1 MISGKTII
9 SVIHYEPC
17 LSKPFAEIFTCFNFV
32 FDDQYF
38 HLAPRLAAKVILF
51 RPRSLSTDY
60 SKNDNIVIILSPD
73 KQSAFCKVTLVILWT
88 SFEPF
93 TRSAWTRSV
102 MFKLKLLSISTIFI
116 LAGCVSLAPEYQRPA
131 APVPQQ
137 FSLSRNS
144 LTPAVNGYQDT
155 GWRNF
160 FVDPQVTRLITEAL
174 NNNRDL
180 RMAALKVEEAR
191 AQFNVTDA
199 DRYPQLN
206 ASSGI
211 TYSGGLKGD
220 KPTTQEYDAG
230 LELSYE
236 LDFFGKLKNMS
247 DADRQNYFASE
258 EARRA
263 VHILLVSSVSQSYF
277 SQQLAYEQ
285 LRIARETLKNYQQ
298 SYAFVEQQLVTG
310 STNVLAL
317 EQARGQ
323 IESTRAEIAKR
334 EGDLA
339 KANNAL
345 QLVLGTYR
353 ALPSEKGMKGGEIAP
368 VKLPPN
374 LSSQILLQRPD
385 IMEAEYQLKAADAN
399 IGAARAAFFPS
410 ITLTSGLSAS
420 STELSSLFTSGS
432 GMWNFIPKIEIPIF
446 NAGRNKANLKL
457 AEIRQQQSVVNYEQ
471 KIQSAFKDVSDTLAL
486 RDSLSQQLESQQRYL
501 DSLQITLQRARG
513 LYASGAVSYI
523 EVLDAERSLFA
534 TQQTILDL
542 TYSRQVNEINLFT
555 ALGGGWV
562 E

>member
-1 MISGKTII
+1 M
-9 SVIHYEPC
+9 
-17 LSKPFAEIFTCFNFV
+17 FT
-32 FDDQYF
+32 
-38 HLAPRLAAKVILF
+38 
-51 RPRSLSTDY
+51 
-60 SKNDNIVIILSPD
+60 
-73 KQSAFCKVTLVILWT
+73 
-88 SFEPF
+88 
-93 TRSAWTRSV
+93 
-102 MFKLKLLSISTIFI
+102 LKRLSISTIFL

-137 FSLSRNS
+137 FSLSRNG
-144 LTPAVNGYQDT
+144 LMPAAQNYQHS

-160 FVDPQVTRLITEAL
+160 FADPQVTRLIAEAL
-174 NNNRDL
+174 SNNRDL

-211 TYSGGLKGD
+211 TYSGGLKSD
-220 KPTTQEYDAG
+220 KPTSQEYDAG

-236 LDFFGKLKNMS
+236 LDFFGKLRNMS
-247 DADRQNYFASE
+247 EADRQNFFASE

-277 SQQLAYEQ
+277 SQQLAYKQ

-334 EGDLA
+334 EGELA
-339 KANNAL
+339 QANNAL

-353 ALPSEKGMKGGEIAP
+353 ALPAENGASDSALTP

-374 LSSQILLQRPD
+374 LSSDILLQRPD

-410 ITLTSGLSAS
+410 ISLTSGLSAS
-420 STELSSLFTSGS
+420 STALSSLFTPAS
-432 GMWNFIPKIEIPIF
+432 GMWNFIPKIDIPIF
-446 NAGRNKANLKL
+446 NAGRNNANLKL

-471 KIQSAFKDVSDTLAL
+471 KIQAAFKDVADALAL
-486 RDSLSQQLESQQRYL
+486 RDSINNQIDAQQRYL

-523 EVLDAERSLFA
+523 EVLDAERSLFT
-534 TQQTILDL
+534 TQQTLLDL
-542 TYSRQVNEINLFT
+542 INSRQVNEINLYT
-555 ALGGGWV
+555 TLGGGWV

>member
-1 MISGKTII
+1 M
-9 SVIHYEPC
+9 
-17 LSKPFAEIFTCFNFV
+17 FT
-32 FDDQYF
+32 
-38 HLAPRLAAKVILF
+38 
-51 RPRSLSTDY
+51 
-60 SKNDNIVIILSPD
+60 
-73 KQSAFCKVTLVILWT
+73 
-88 SFEPF
+88 
-93 TRSAWTRSV
+93 
-102 MFKLKLLSISTIFI
+102 LKRLSISTIFL

-137 FSLSRNS
+137 FSLSRNG
-144 LTPAVNGYQDT
+144 LMPAAQNYQDS

-160 FVDPQVTRLITEAL
+160 FADPQVTRLIAEAL
-174 NNNRDL
+174 SNNRDL

-211 TYSGGLKGD
+211 TYSGGLKSD
-220 KPTTQEYDAG
+220 KPTSQEYDAG

-236 LDFFGKLKNMS
+236 LDFFGKLRNMS
-247 DADRQNYFASE
+247 EADKQNFFSSE

-277 SQQLAYEQ
+277 SQQLAYKQ

-334 EGDLA
+334 EGELA
-339 KANNAL
+339 QANNAL
-345 QLVLGTYR
+345 QLLLGTYR
-353 ALPSEKGMKGGEIAP
+353 VPPAENGASDSAMIP

-374 LSSQILLQRPD
+374 LSSDILLQRPD

-410 ITLTSGLSAS
+410 ISLTSGLSTS
-420 STELSSLFTSGS
+420 STALSSLFTPAS
-432 GMWNFIPKIEIPIF
+432 GMWNFIPKIDIPIF
-446 NAGRNKANLKL
+446 NAGRNNANLKL

-471 KIQSAFKDVSDTLAL
+471 KIQAAFKDVADALAL
-486 RDSLSQQLESQQRYL
+486 RDSINNQIDAQQRYL

-523 EVLDAERSLFA
+523 EVLDAERSLFT
-534 TQQTILDL
+534 TQQTLLDL
-542 TYSRQVNEINLFT
+542 INSRQVNEINLYT

>member
-1 MISGKTII
+1 
-9 SVIHYEPC
+9 
-17 LSKPFAEIFTCFNFV
+17 
-32 FDDQYF
+32 
-38 HLAPRLAAKVILF
+38 
-51 RPRSLSTDY
+51 
-60 SKNDNIVIILSPD
+60 
-73 KQSAFCKVTLVILWT
+73 
-88 SFEPF
+88 
-93 TRSAWTRSV
+93 

-137 FSLSRNS
+137 FSLSRNG
-144 LTPAVNGYQDT
+144 LTPAAAGYQDT
-155 GWRNF
+155 GWRRF
-160 FVDPQVTRLITEAL
+160 FVDPQVAGLITEAL
-174 NNNRDL
+174 KNNRDIK
-180 RMAALKVEEAR
+180 MAALKVEEAR

-211 TYSGGLKGD
+211 TYSGGLKSD
-220 KPTTQEYDAG
+220 KPTSQQYDAG
-230 LELSYE
+230 LA

-263 VHILLVSSVSQSYF
+263 VHILLVSNVSQSYF
-277 SQQLAYEQ
+277 NQQLAYKQ
-285 LRIARETLKNYQQ
+285 LRIARDTLKNYQQ

-323 IESTRAEIAKR
+323 IESTQADIAKR
-334 EGDLA
+334 EGELA
-339 KANNAL
+339 QANNAL

-353 ALPSEKGMKGGEIAP
+353 ALPGDSGMNASDVAP
-368 VKLPPN
+368 VKLPPH
-374 LSSQILLQRPD
+374 LSSAILLQHPD

-410 ITLTSGLSAS
+410 ISLTSGLSTG
-420 STELSSLFTSGS
+420 STELSSLFTTGS

-446 NAGRNKANLKL
+446 NAGRNNANLKL

-471 KIQSAFKDVSDTLAL
+471 KIQSAFKQVADALAL
-486 RDSLSQQLESQQRYL
+486 RDSINQQIDAQQRYL
-501 DSLQITLQRARG
+501 ASLHITVQRARG
-513 LYASGAVSYI
+513 LYSGGAVSYI
-523 EVLDAERSLFA
+523 DVLDAERSLFS

-542 TYSRQVNEINLFT
+542 IYARQVNEINLFT

>member
-1 MISGKTII
+1 M
-9 SVIHYEPC
+9 
-17 LSKPFAEIFTCFNFV
+17 FT
-32 FDDQYF
+32 
-38 HLAPRLAAKVILF
+38 
-51 RPRSLSTDY
+51 
-60 SKNDNIVIILSPD
+60 
-73 KQSAFCKVTLVILWT
+73 
-88 SFEPF
+88 
-93 TRSAWTRSV
+93 
-102 MFKLKLLSISTIFI
+102 LKRLSISTIFL

-137 FSLSRNS
+137 FSLSRNG
-144 LTPAVNGYQDT
+144 LMPAAQNYQHS

-160 FVDPQVTRLITEAL
+160 FADPQVTRLIAEAL
-174 NNNRDL
+174 SNNRDL

-211 TYSGGLKGD
+211 TYSGGLKSD
-220 KPTTQEYDAG
+220 KPTSQEYDAG

-236 LDFFGKLKNMS
+236 LDFFGKLRNMS
-247 DADRQNYFASE
+247 EADRQNFFASE

-277 SQQLAYEQ
+277 SQQLAYKQ

-323 IESTRAEIAKR
+323 IESSRAEIAKR
-334 EGDLA
+334 EGELA
-339 KANNAL
+339 QANNAL

-353 ALPSEKGMKGGEIAP
+353 VLPAENGASDSALTP

-374 LSSQILLQRPD
+374 LSSDILLQRPD

-410 ITLTSGLSAS
+410 ISLTSGLSTS
-420 STELSSLFTSGS
+420 STALSSLFTPAS
-432 GMWNFIPKIEIPIF
+432 GMWNFIPKIDIPIF
-446 NAGRNKANLKL
+446 NAGRNNANLKL

-471 KIQSAFKDVSDTLAL
+471 KIQAAFKDVADALAL
-486 RDSLSQQLESQQRYL
+486 RDSINNQIDAQQRYL

-523 EVLDAERSLFA
+523 EVLDAERSLFT
-534 TQQTILDL
+534 TQQTLLDL
-542 TYSRQVNEINLFT
+542 TNSRQVNEINLYT

>member
-1 MISGKTII
+1 M
-9 SVIHYEPC
+9 
-17 LSKPFAEIFTCFNFV
+17 FT
-32 FDDQYF
+32 
-38 HLAPRLAAKVILF
+38 
-51 RPRSLSTDY
+51 
-60 SKNDNIVIILSPD
+60 
-73 KQSAFCKVTLVILWT
+73 
-88 SFEPF
+88 
-93 TRSAWTRSV
+93 
-102 MFKLKLLSISTIFI
+102 LKRLSISTIFL

-137 FSLSRNS
+137 FSLSRNG
-144 LTPAVNGYQDT
+144 LMPAAQNYQDS

-160 FVDPQVTRLITEAL
+160 FDDPQVTRLIAEAL
-174 NNNRDL
+174 SNNRDL

-211 TYSGGLKGD
+211 TYSGGLKSD
-220 KPTTQEYDAG
+220 KPTSQEYDAG

-236 LDFFGKLKNMS
+236 LDFFGKLRNMS
-247 DADRQNYFASE
+247 EADRQNFFASE

-263 VHILLVSSVSQSYF
+263 VHILLVSSVSQSYS
-277 SQQLAYEQ
+277 SQQLAYKQ

-334 EGDLA
+334 EGELA
-339 KANNAL
+339 QANNAL
-345 QLVLGTYR
+345 QLVLGTYH
-353 ALPSEKGMKGGEIAP
+353 ALPSENGASDSALTP

-374 LSSQILLQRPD
+374 LSSDILLQRPD

-410 ITLTSGLSAS
+410 ISLTSELSTS
-420 STELSSLFTSGS
+420 STALSRLFTPAS
-432 GMWNFIPKIEIPIF
+432 GMWNFIPKIDIPIF
-446 NAGRNKANLKL
+446 NAGRNNANLKL

-471 KIQSAFKDVSDTLAL
+471 KIQAAFKDVADALAL
-486 RDSLSQQLESQQRYL
+486 RDSINNQIDAQQRYL

-534 TQQTILDL
+534 TQQTLLDL
-542 TYSRQVNEINLFT
+542 TNSRQVNEINLYT

>member
-1 MISGKTII
+1 
-9 SVIHYEPC
+9 
-17 LSKPFAEIFTCFNFV
+17 
-32 FDDQYF
+32 
-38 HLAPRLAAKVILF
+38 
-51 RPRSLSTDY
+51 
-60 SKNDNIVIILSPD
+60 
-73 KQSAFCKVTLVILWT
+73 
-88 SFEPF
+88 
-93 TRSAWTRSV
+93 
-102 MFKLKLLSISTIFI
+102 
-116 LAGCVSLAPEYQRPA
+116 
-131 APVPQQ
+131 
-137 FSLSRNS
+137 
-144 LTPAVNGYQDT
+144 
-155 GWRNF
+155 
-160 FVDPQVTRLITEAL
+160 
-174 NNNRDL
+174 
-180 RMAALKVEEAR
+180 
-191 AQFNVTDA
+191 
-199 DRYPQLN
+199 
-206 ASSGI
+206 
-211 TYSGGLKGD
+211 
-220 KPTTQEYDAG
+220 
-230 LELSYE
+230 
-236 LDFFGKLKNMS
+236 
-247 DADRQNYFASE
+247 
-258 EARRA
+258 
-263 VHILLVSSVSQSYF
+263 
-277 SQQLAYEQ
+277 
-285 LRIARETLKNYQQ
+285 
-298 SYAFVEQQLVTG
+298 
-310 STNVLAL
+310 
-317 EQARGQ
+317 
-323 IESTRAEIAKR
+323 
-334 EGDLA
+334 
-339 KANNAL
+339 
-345 QLVLGTYR
+345 